1 MGSIPVRSTK
11 KHQMQSCIRC
21 FLILF
26 LVNPSSVRQY
36 GKAVFLPRVSR
47 LRETANSC
55 ASLNEDT
62 SFSGTA
68 RKDVVLFPAPIFVP
82 QTGFFVIRSY
92 RRTASLKSV
101 LRIRLYG
108 YSISNIEKE
117 RGTMDGKTEKKFVSG
132 LTHSTNRAT
141 AALEKCGGRF
151 IDVWAY

>member
-1 MGSIPVRSTK
+1 M
-11 KHQMQSCIRC
+11 
-21 FLILF
+21 
-26 LVNPSSVRQY
+26 
-36 GKAVFLPRVSR
+36 
-47 LRETANSC
+47 RETANSC
-55 ASLNEDT
+55 ASLNEYT

-117 RGTMDGKTEKKFVSG
+117 RGTMDGKTEKKFVLG
-132 LTHSTNRAT
+132 LTHSMNKAT
-141 AALEKCGGRF
+141 AALFKCDGRF
-151 IDVWAY
+151 IHVWAY